1 MTETAEVC
9 NYDDLISHLHIKS
22 ESSKLLIR
30 ILGSNETNLK
40 GLIEDL
46 LLKIDNQ
53 EKEKLKLLIENRHL
67 KQRLSLNS
75 QNSSIAPSN
84 ELYKSKKVNT
94 KSERERTGK
103 KPGGQKARKDSTLN
117 HAGNPD
123 CYSLPFCIYLYQVW
137 GKTPRETSKSN
148 QETGFFDILDPVK

>member
-1 MTETAEVC
+1 MPGTAEVC
-9 NYDDLISHLHIKS
+9 NYDDLISHLNIKS

-53 EKEKLKLLIENRHL
+53 EKLKLLIENRHL

-84 ELYKSKKVNT
+84 ELYKSKVNT

-103 KPGGQKARKDSTLN
+103 KPGGQKARKGSTLN
-117 HAGNPD
+117 QVEKPD
-123 CYSLPFCIYLYQVW
+123 STVYHSVFSCRHDL
-137 GKTPRETSKSN
+137 E
-148 QETGFFDILDPVK
+148 